1 MSYDVLIIGSGPG
14 GYVAAIRAAQYG
26 LKAAV
31 VEKNAKLG
39 GVCLHVGCV
48 PTKAFLHFAEV
59 YEQTL
64 HGEKIGIKS
73 SGVELDFPRMQQR
86 KQEIVAG
93 HAKGIEF
100 LFKKN
105 KIDSISGFGKLLGAG
120 KVEVVNADGRR
131 EISTRHIVL
140 ATGSEARMLP
150 GLSVSPD
157 KLLTN
162 IEILELTEVPRSLA
176 IIGAGA
182 VGVEFASIYRSFG
195 CQVTI
200 LEALPRL
207 VPIEDEEV
215 SAELARAFRG
225 RGIQFHAGAQ
235 VQGAEDNGDLV
246 RIEFT
251 DSDGNPQQLSAEKLL
266 VAVGRSPNTE
276 KIGLENTAVQTD
288 RGFIQVDEWM
298 QTAEPGVRA
307 IGDIVAGSPQLA
319 HVASMEGLVAA
330 AHLAGK
336 KVAPI
341 NYLQSPSVTYCEPQI
356 GSVGLT
362 EAQARQ
368 RGHEV
373 KVGKFNFRANSKA
386 SILGRHAGFVKV
398 VAEADSA
405 EILGVHIIG
414 PSATE
419 LISEAVVAMA
429 SEATAES
436 IAATIHSHPTL
447 SEAVQEAFNSV
458 YGMAINA

>member
-26 LKAAV
+26 LKVGV

-39 GVCLHVGCV
+39 GTCLHVGCV
-48 PTKAFLHFAEV
+48 PTKALLHFAEV

-64 HGEKIGIKS
+64 HVGQIGIKT
-73 SGVELDFPRMQQR
+73 SGVDLDFGRMQQR
-86 KQEIVAG
+86 KREIVAG

-105 KIDSISGFGKLLGAG
+105 KIDRIAGFGKLLGRGRVGVANAG
-120 KVEVVNADGRR
+120 GQT
-131 EISTRHIVL
+131 EISAPHIVL
-140 ATGSEARMLP
+140 ATGSEARTLP
-150 GLSVSPD
+150 GLSVAPD

-162 IEILELTEVPRSLA
+162 VEILELSEVPRSLA

-182 VGVEFASIYRSFG
+182 VGVEFASIYGSFG
-195 CQVTI
+195 SEVTI
-200 LEALPRL
+200 LDALPRM
-207 VPIEDEEV
+207 VPLEDEEI
-215 SAELARAFRG
+215 STELARAFR
-225 RGIQFHAGAQ
+225 RRRIRAQTGAQ
-235 VQGAEDNGDLV
+235 VEKAEDDGDLV
-246 RIEFT
+246 RIEFS
-251 DSDGNPQQLSAEKLL
+251 DSEGKQQQLSAEKLL

-276 KIGLENTAVQTD
+276 KIGLENTAVQTEG
-288 RGFIQVDEWM
+288 GFIQVNEWM
-298 QTAEPGVRA
+298 ETAEPGVRA

-330 AHLAGK
+330 GHIAGK
-336 KVAPI
+336 DVEPI
-341 NYLQSPSVTYCEPQI
+341 NYLQSPSAVYCEPQI

-362 EAQARQ
+362 EAQAREQ
-368 RGHEV
+368 GHAV
-373 KVGKFNFRANSKA
+373 KIGKFNFRANSKA
-386 SILGRHAGFVKV
+386 SILGRHGGFVKV
-398 VAEADSA
+398 VAGEGSG

-429 SEATAES
+429 SEATVES
-436 IAATIHSHPTL
+436 ITSTIHAHPTL

>member
-1 MSYDVLIIGSGPG
+1 MPYDVLIIGSGPG

-26 LKAAV
+26 LKVGV

-48 PTKAFLHFAEV
+48 PTKALLHFAEV

-64 HGEKIGIKS
+64 HAEQIGIKS
-73 SGVELDFPRMQQR
+73 SGVELDFERMQQR
-86 KQEIVAG
+86 KREIVAG

-105 KIDSISGFGKLLGAG
+105 KIDSIAGFGKLLGGG
-120 KVEVVNADGRR
+120 KVEVANADGRT
-131 EISTRHIVL
+131 EIDARHIIL

-150 GLSVSPD
+150 GLNVSPGR
-157 KLLTN
+157 LLTN
-162 IEILELTEVPRSLA
+162 VEILDLYEVPQSLV
-176 IIGAGA
+176 IVGAGA

-195 CQVTI
+195 CEVTI

-215 SAELARAFRG
+215 SAELARAFRR
-225 RGIQFHAGAQ
+225 RGIAMHTGAQ
-235 VQGAEDNGDLV
+235 VQGAADDGGLV
-246 RIEFT
+246 QIEFT

-276 KIGLENTAVQTD
+276 KIGLENTTVQTD

-307 IGDIVAGSPQLA
+307 IGDIVAGTPQLA

-330 AHLAGK
+330 AHIADK
-336 KVAPI
+336 EVAPI
-341 NYLQSPSVTYCEPQI
+341 NYLQSPSATYCEPQI

-386 SILGRHAGFVKV
+386 SILGRHGGFVKV
-398 VAEADSA
+398 VAGESSG

-429 SEATAES
+429 SEATVES
-436 IAATIHSHPTL
+436 ITSTIHAHPTL

>member
-26 LKAAV
+26 LKVGV

-39 GVCLHVGCV
+39 GACLHVGCV

-64 HGEKIGIKS
+64 HGDQIGIKS
-73 SGVELDFPRMQQR
+73 TGVELDFPKMQQR
-86 KQEIVAG
+86 KQEIVTG

-105 KIDSISGFGKLLGAG
+105 KIDSVAGFGKLLGG
-120 KVEVVNADGRR
+120 GRVEVANGDDRT
-131 EISTRHIVL
+131 EIAPRHIIL
-140 ATGSEARMLP
+140 ATGSEARTLP
-150 GLSVSPD
+150 GLNVSPD
-157 KLLTN
+157 RLLTN
-162 IEILELTEVPRSLA
+162 VEILDLSEVPQSLV

-182 VGVEFASIYRSFG
+182 VGVEFASIFRSFG
-195 CQVTI
+195 CEVTI

-215 SAELARAFRG
+215 SAELARAFRR
-225 RGIQFHAGAQ
+225 RGIQTHTGAQ
-235 VQGAEDNGDLV
+235 VQSAADDGTLV
-246 RIEFT
+246 RIEFS
-251 DSDGNPQQLSAEKLL
+251 DSDGKPRQLSAEKLL
-266 VAVGRSPNTE
+266 VAVGRRPNTE

-288 RGFIQVDEWM
+288 RGFIQVDDWM

-307 IGDIVAGSPQLA
+307 IGDIVAGTPQLA
-319 HVASMEGLVAA
+319 HVASMQGLVAA
-330 AHLAGK
+330 AHMAGK
-336 KVAPI
+336 EVDPI
-341 NYLQSPSVTYCEPQI
+341 NYLQSPAATYCEPQI

-368 RGHEV
+368 RGHDV
-373 KVGKFNFRANSKA
+373 KIGKFNFRANSKA

-398 VAEADSA
+398 VAEADSG

-429 SEATAES
+429 SEATVQS
-436 IAATIHSHPTL
+436 ITSTIHSHPTL

>member
-26 LKAAV
+26 LKVGV

-39 GVCLHVGCV
+39 GTCLHVGCV
-48 PTKAFLHFAEV
+48 PTKALLHFAEV

-64 HGEKIGIKS
+64 HAGQIGIKT
-73 SGVELDFPRMQQR
+73 SGVELDFGRMQQR
-86 KQEIVAG
+86 KREIVAG

-100 LFKKN
+100 LFKRN
-105 KIDSISGFGKLLGAG
+105 KIDRIAGFGKLLGRGRAG
-120 KVEVVNADGRR
+120 VANAGGQT
-131 EISTRHIVL
+131 EISARHIVL
-140 ATGSEARMLP
+140 ATGSEARTLP
-150 GLSVSPD
+150 GLSVAPD

-162 IEILELTEVPRSLA
+162 VEILELSEVPRSLA

-182 VGVEFASIYRSFG
+182 VGVEFASIYGSFG
-195 CQVTI
+195 SEVTI
-200 LEALPRL
+200 IEALPRM
-207 VPIEDEEV
+207 VPLEDEEI
-215 SAELARAFRG
+215 STELARAFR
-225 RGIQFHAGAQ
+225 RRRIRAQTGAQ
-235 VQGAEDNGDLV
+235 VEKAEDDGDLV
-246 RIEFT
+246 RIEFS
-251 DSDGNPQQLSAEKLL
+251 DSEGKQQQLSAEKLL

-276 KIGLENTAVQTD
+276 KIGLENTAVQTKG
-288 RGFIQVDEWM
+288 GFIQVNEWM
-298 QTAEPGVRA
+298 ETAEPGVRA

-330 AHLAGK
+330 GHIAGK
-336 KVAPI
+336 DVDPI
-341 NYLQSPSVTYCEPQI
+341 NYSQSPSAVYCEPQI

-362 EAQARQ
+362 EAQAREQ
-368 RGHEV
+368 GRTV
-373 KVGKFNFRANSKA
+373 KIGKFNFRANSKA
-386 SILGRHAGFVKV
+386 SILGRHGGFVKV
-398 VAEADSA
+398 VAGESSG

-429 SEATAES
+429 SEATVES
-436 IAATIHSHPTL
+436 ITSTIHAHPTL

>member
-26 LKAAV
+26 LKVGV
-31 VEKNAKLG
+31 VEKDAKLG
-39 GVCLHVGCV
+39 GTCLHVGCV
-48 PTKAFLHFAEV
+48 PTKALLHFAEV

-64 HGEKIGIKS
+64 HAEQIGVKT

-105 KIDSISGFGKLLGAG
+105 KVDSIAGFGKLLGGG
-120 KVEVVNADGRR
+120 KVAVTNAGGRT
-131 EISTRHIVL
+131 EITARHIIV
-140 ATGSEARMLP
+140 ATGSEARPLP
-150 GLSVSPD
+150 GLNVSPGR
-157 KLLTN
+157 LLTN
-162 IEILELTEVPRSLA
+162 IEILDLSEVPQSLA

-195 CQVTI
+195 CEVTI

-207 VPIEDEEV
+207 VPIEDEGV
-215 SAELARAFRG
+215 SAELARAFR
-225 RGIQFHAGAQ
+225 RRRIQTHTGAQ
-235 VQGAEDNGDLV
+235 VQSAADNGGLV
-246 RIEFT
+246 RVEFS
-251 DSDGNPQQLSAEKLL
+251 DSEGNPQQLSAEKLL
-266 VAVGRSPNTE
+266 IAVGRSPNTE
-276 KIGLENTAVQTD
+276 NIGLENTAIQTD

-298 QTAEPGVRA
+298 QTAEPGIRA

-330 AHLAGK
+330 AHIAGK
-336 KVAPI
+336 DVEPI
-341 NYLQSPSVTYCEPQI
+341 NYLRSPSATYCEPQI

-362 EAQARQ
+362 EAQARE
-368 RGHEV
+368 RGHAV

-398 VAEADSA
+398 VADEESS

-429 SEATAES
+429 SEATVES
-436 IAATIHSHPTL
+436 IASTIHSHPTL

>member
-1 MSYDVLIIGSGPG
+1 
-14 GYVAAIRAAQYG
+14 
-26 LKAAV
+26 
-31 VEKNAKLG
+31 
-39 GVCLHVGCV
+39 
-48 PTKAFLHFAEV
+48 
-59 YEQTL
+59 
-64 HGEKIGIKS
+64 
-73 SGVELDFPRMQQR
+73 
-86 KQEIVAG
+86 
-93 HAKGIEF
+93 
-100 LFKKN
+100 
-105 KIDSISGFGKLLGAG
+105 
-120 KVEVVNADGRR
+120 
-131 EISTRHIVL
+131 
-140 ATGSEARMLP
+140 MLP
-150 GLSVSPD
+150 GLSVTPD

-162 IEILELTEVPRSLA
+162 VEILELSEVPRSLA

-182 VGVEFASIYRSFG
+182 VGVEFASIYCSFG
-195 CQVTI
+195 CEVTI

-215 SAELARAFRG
+215 SAELARAFRR
-225 RGIQFHAGAQ
+225 RGIAMHTGAQ
-235 VQGAEDNGDLV
+235 VQGAADDGGLV

-276 KIGLENTAVQTD
+276 KIGLENTAVERE
-288 RGFIQVDEWM
+288 RGFIHVNEWM

-330 AHLAGK
+330 AHIAGK
-336 KVAPI
+336 DAEPI
-341 NYLQSPSVTYCEPQI
+341 NYLQSPSVVYCEPQI

-373 KVGKFNFRANSKA
+373 KVGKFHFRANSKA
-386 SILGRHAGFVKV
+386 SILGRHGGFVKV
-398 VAEADSA
+398 VAGESSG

-429 SEATAES
+429 SEATVES
-436 IAATIHSHPTL
+436 ITSTIHAHPTL

-458 YGMAINA
+458 YGMAIHA

>member
-26 LKAAV
+26 LKVGV
-31 VEKNAKLG
+31 VEKRAKLG
-39 GVCLHVGCV
+39 GTCLHVGCV

-64 HGEKIGIKS
+64 HGEQIGIKS
-73 SGVELDFPRMQQR
+73 TGVELDFPRMQQR
-86 KQEIVAG
+86 KREIVAG
-93 HAKGIEF
+93 HVKGIEF

-105 KIDSISGFGKLLGAG
+105 KIDSIAGFGKLLGGG
-120 KVEVVNADGRR
+120 KVEIVNGDERT
-131 EISTRHIVL
+131 EIAARHIIL
-140 ATGSEARMLP
+140 ATGSEARTLP
-150 GLSVSPD
+150 GLNVSPD
-157 KLLTN
+157 RLLTN
-162 IEILELTEVPRSLA
+162 VEILDLSEVPQSLV
-176 IIGAGA
+176 IIGTGA

-195 CQVTI
+195 CEVTI
-200 LEALPRL
+200 LEALPRP

-215 SAELARAFRG
+215 SAELARAFR
-225 RGIQFHAGAQ
+225 RRAIQIHTGAQ
-235 VQGAEDNGDLV
+235 VQGAVDDGDLV
-246 RIEFT
+246 RVEFT

-330 AHLAGK
+330 AHIAGK
-336 KVAPI
+336 EVEPI
-341 NYLQSPSVTYCEPQI
+341 NYLRSPAATFCEPQI

-362 EAQARQ
+362 EAQARE
-368 RGHEV
+368 RGHVV
-373 KVGKFNFRANSKA
+373 KIGKFNFRANSKA

-398 VAEADSA
+398 VAEEDSG

-429 SEATAES
+429 CEATVES
-436 IAATIHSHPTL
+436 ITSTIHSHPTL